1 MAEVGCDQPRRATVA
16 MVQMNTMRDLRRV
29 VLLQDGAESTDG
41 QLLESFINQKDDLA
55 FEALMNRHGSMV
67 LGVCRRILR
76 NHHDAEDAFQATF
89 LILVR
94 NAGSVWPREMVGNWL
109 HGVAYRT
116 AIKARTTAARRLTRE
131 KQLQKMPATPAAPQ
145 EPQNELQLLIDRELN
160 CLPL

>member
-55 FEALMNRHGSMV
+55 FEGLIHRHGPMV

-89 LILVR
+89 LILAVKASSIR
-94 NAGSVWPREMVGNWL
+94 PREMVGNWL

-116 AIKARTTAARRLTRE
+116 ALKARTIAAKRQTRE
-131 KQLQKMPATPAAPQ
+131 KHLMEMPEPEVPPQ
-145 EPQNELQLLIDRELN
+145 DHGNELQ
-160 CLPL
+160 